1 MSQDRMPAFSD
12 PCRQHFKRLRI
23 PLPPSFYQYI
33 FRCLLFVQTS
43 STANPV
49 SIQITPHTLL
59 FFNIP
64 IIEPH
69 IFKISIL
76 FLYKLVQYLTQ
87 TQINVKTS
95 PLIKPLT
102 PSLSTSL
109 GRWVRKCQATKSQA
123 RYYLFYLL
131 SVEHGFIF
139 NLLRVLFS
147 GIVDNYLESYRRGQS
162 ARDRSGIFVK
172 MQ

>member
-1 MSQDRMPAFSD
+1 MPAFSD

-23 PLPPSFYQYI
+23 PLPPSFYI

-43 STANPV
+43 STANHI
-49 SIQITPHTLL
+49 SIRITPRTLL

-76 FLYKLVQYLTQ
+76 FFYKLVQYFTQ
-87 TQINVKTS
+87 TQTNLKTS
-95 PLIKPLT
+95 PLLKPLT
-102 PSLSTSL
+102 PSLSISL
-109 GRWVRKCQATKSQA
+109 CRWVRKCQAIKSQGLS

-131 SVEHGFIF
+131 SIEHGFIF
-139 NLLRVLFS
+139 NVLRVLFS
-147 GIVDNYLESYRRGQS
+147 GIVDKYLEPYRRGWS
-162 ARDRSGIFVK
+162 ARDRREIFEK